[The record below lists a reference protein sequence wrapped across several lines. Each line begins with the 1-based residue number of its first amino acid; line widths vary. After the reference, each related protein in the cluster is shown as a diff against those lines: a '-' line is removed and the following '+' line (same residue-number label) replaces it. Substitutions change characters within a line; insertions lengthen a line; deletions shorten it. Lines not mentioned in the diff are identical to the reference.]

1 VAAAGVHLYDDTLPA
16 LRELRGRGM
25 RTAIVSNC
33 DHFTRPAVDALGLE
47 DEVDTVLLS
56 FEVGAMKPDAP
67 IYEEALR
74 RLAVDADQ
82 AVFVEDQADYCEGA
96 EALGIRAL
104 RIEREGRDPDPERH
118 PVIGDLRAL
127 LQLV

>member
-1 VAAAGVHLYDDTLPA
+1 
-16 LRELRGRGM
+16 
-25 RTAIVSNC
+25 
-33 DHFTRPAVDALGLE
+33 
-47 DEVDTVLLS
+47 
-56 FEVGAMKPDAP
+56 MKPDAP

-82 AVFVEDQADYCEGA
+82 VVFVEDQADYCEGA

-104 RIEREGRDPDPERH
+104 RIEREGRDPDLERQ